1 MGERNPK
8 VGYTIR
14 IVAGAYVIYL
24 AIKGLRMVLNGESG
38 IPFVGAVAMA
48 VVLTLFGV
56 AFVING
62 LKGYKY
68 LKEHPEDPEE
78 SEEDEAEGSDEEE
91 AVQEEPVKPAAS
103 SSSILS
109 KASIPE
115 HLRVSDEEDDS
126 EEEETE

>member
-24 AIKGLRMVLNGESG
+24 AIKGIRMVLNGESS
-38 IPFVGAVAMA
+38 IPFAAAVAIA
-48 VVLTLFGV
+48 VVLALFGV
-56 AFVING
+56 AFVMNG

-68 LKEHPEDPEE
+68 LKEHPED
-78 SEEDEAEGSDEEE
+78 SEEEETEGSEEEE
-91 AVQEEPVKPAAS
+91 AVQEEPVKPAAPS
-103 SSSILS
+103 GSILS

-115 HLRVSDEEDDS
+115 HLRVSDD
-126 EEEETE
+126 EEE

>member
-24 AIKGLRMVLNGESG
+24 AIKGIRMVLNGESG
-38 IPFVGAVAMA
+38 IPFAAAVAIA
-48 VVLTLFGV
+48 VVLALFGV
-56 AFVING
+56 AFVMNG

-68 LKEHPEDPEE
+68 LKEHPED
-78 SEEDEAEGSDEEE
+78 SEEEE
-91 AVQEEPVKPAAS
+91 AVQEEPVKPAAPS
-103 SSSILS
+103 GSILS

-115 HLRVSDEEDDS
+115 HLRVSDD
-126 EEEETE
+126 EEE